1 MDKVAIYFSDFEKTV
16 YVENNNFNSL
26 KEKSEWIEV
35 GIETKKSKYS
45 INLLNGKIFLNGNW
59 IDLGKDI
66 NGYYEKFTN
75 RGLEYG
81 KNLNYYCESVPMG
94 MGSKYLSA
102 KNIYLGY
109 ECDLDKLKIN
119 YGLYTVEKY
128 SAMIVYNC
136 ETETAGIGFGTDVTF
151 HINGKDIV
159 VKL

>member
-1 MDKVAIYFSDFEKTV
+1 MNKATIYFSDFYNKE
-16 YVENNNFNSL
+16 YVQNNFDFL
-26 KEKSEWIEV
+26 KKKSNWREV
-35 GIETKKSKYS
+35 GIETKNFRYC

-94 MGSKYLSA
+94 MGSKCLSA

-136 ETETAGIGFGTDVTF
+136 DTETAGISFGTDVTF
-151 HINGKDIV
+151 HLNGKDIA
-159 VKL
+159 VKI